1 MSLVHATELSW
12 VFEYLG
18 RLITIDRSK
27 YQTLH
32 EAQSQARKEVL
43 D

>member
-1 MSLVHATELSW
+1 MSLLHATEFSW

-18 RLITIDRSK
+18 NLITIDRSK

-32 EAQSQARKEVL
+32 EAQSQARKETM